1 MSLFVK
7 NKGVIKKRFRK
18 FGRKSIRKTSQL
30 NSIMKDQKMS
40 ILLEANVSLVANKNK
55 QFEDLPDEVILN
67 VLNFL
72 QLPDLIRCGL
82 VSKKIRSVSF
92 IESLW
97 QKIDI
102 VNSGNSWKRVSTN
115 LLKRII
121 NRGCKSLSLRGC
133 KVTGNLR
140 YSDFNLDLNYWDY
153 RLFEFPSTH
162 DRILSQY
169 ELRTQKSRSDSSDYV
184 SKYIESRYSDLV
196 KQMGTS
202 KLISLNLTSCDVQ
215 QQVMNVLLTACHSL
229 KKLTLTKVFL
239 TTYTLQIICVQN
251 GQTLQ
256 TLDLIGTNG
265 IGIYQYFLPKD
276 ILLLVKSCVSL
287 KEVDLSG
294 CQLFGKSMELLVNNL
309 SPNVEK
315 LALSSNFTT
324 DEHITALVS
333 RCKRITSLNLAYT
346 DLLTDNSLTS
356 IIENLDLTLEELY
369 ISCRAGQNITY
380 TKLLEM
386 RSMPKLKA
394 LNYCAF
400 NFTNQD
406 ANYTEMPQEVY
417 EELKKTLPQ
426 LNITRGSPPSG
437 VLLALPE

>member
-1 MSLFVK
+1 
-7 NKGVIKKRFRK
+7 
-18 FGRKSIRKTSQL
+18 
-30 NSIMKDQKMS
+30 MKDQKLS
-40 ILLEANVSLVANKNK
+40 ILFEANVTSKKN
-55 QFEDLPDEVILN
+55 QFQDLPDELILN

-82 VSKKIRSVSF
+82 VSKRIRSVSF

-97 QKIDI
+97 EKIDI
-102 VNSGNSWKRVSTN
+102 VNSGNSRKRVPTN

-133 KVTGNLR
+133 KVKGNLK
-140 YSDFNLDLNYWDY
+140 YSDFNLDLNYWNY
-153 RLFEFPSTH
+153 RLFEFQTEH
-162 DRILSQY
+162 DRILSNY
-169 ELRTQKSRSDSSDYV
+169 TNSKLQKSRSLSSDYV
-184 SKYIESRYSDLV
+184 SKYIKSRYSDLG

-202 KLISLNLTSCDVQ
+202 KLISLNLTDCDVQ
-215 QQVMNVLLTACHSL
+215 QEVLNVLLTACHSL

-239 TTYTLQIICVQN
+239 TTYMLQIICNQN

-256 TLDLIGTNG
+256 TLDLNGTNG
-265 IGIYQYFLPKD
+265 IGIYQYFLPQD
-276 ILLLVKSCVSL
+276 ILLIVKNCVSL
-287 KEVDLSG
+287 KEVDFSG
-294 CQLFGKSMELLVNNL
+294 CQLFGKSIELLVNNL

-324 DEHITALVS
+324 DDHITALVS

-346 DLLTDNSLTS
+346 DMVTDTSLTS
-356 IIENLDLTLEELY
+356 IMENLKSTLEELH
-369 ISCRAGQNITY
+369 ISCRVGQNITY

-394 LNYCAF
+394 LNYCTI
-400 NFTNQD
+400 NCTNKD
-406 ANYTEMPQEVY
+406 AVYTEMPQEVY

-426 LNITRGSPPSG
+426 LNITK
-437 VLLALPE
+437 